1 MITCLSVVNLVSLLC
16 YIVYGMHCWTVHM
29 WQRAV
34 FVKHDNTTEL
44 HERVF
49 MNQRVNCE
57 VNE

>member
-1 MITCLSVVNLVSLLC
+1 MVNLVSLLR